1 MDDPGTRLKTAIPP
15 RWFLW
20 LKKPGGRRKESRRA
34 QVLFLASFHFATG
47 GAVDVKL

>member
-1 MDDPGTRLKTAIPP
+1 MAEKAR
-15 RWFLW
+15 R
-20 LKKPGGRRKESRRA
+20 RRKESRRA